1 MGSDDAI
8 DFYKRR
14 ALDWVDE
21 RSRQKTFFE
30 KAWLDRFCGLVRPG
44 GVILDLGCGPGRPI
58 AAYLLAQG
66 FDICGVD
73 SAPAMIALARQ
84 NFPDR
89 DWRVGDMRSLALGR
103 RFGGILAWDSFFHL
117 DFDDQR
123 RMFPVFRAHAGAGAP
138 LMFTSGPR
146 HGEAIGDLYGE
157 RLYHAS
163 LAPDE
168 YRALLAANDFPVT
181 AEQMEDTGCGG
192 HSVWL
197 AQRMEDR

>member
-21 RSRQKTFFE
+21 RSRQNTFFE
-30 KAWLDRFCGLVRPG
+30 KDWLDRFCELVQPD
-44 GVILDLGCGPGRPI
+44 GVILDLGCGPGQPM
-58 AAYLLAQG
+58 ADYLLAQG
-66 FDICGVD
+66 FDICGID
-73 SAPAMIALARQ
+73 SAPAMIALARE

-89 DWRVGDMRSLALGR
+89 DWLVGDMRSLALGR

-123 RMFPVFRAHAGAGAP
+123 RMFPVFRAHARAGAP

-146 HGEAIGDLYGE
+146 HGEAVGSLYCE
-157 RLYHAS
+157 SLFHAS

-168 YRALLAANDFPVT
+168 YSALLAASDFQVV
-181 AEQMEDTGCGG
+181 AEQMEDPGRGG

>member
-1 MGSDDAI
+1 
-8 DFYKRR
+8 
-14 ALDWVDE
+14 
-21 RSRQKTFFE
+21 
-30 KAWLDRFCGLVRPG
+30 
-44 GVILDLGCGPGRPI
+44 VILDLGCGPGRPI

-103 RFGGILAWDSFFHL
+103 RFAGILAWDSFFHL

-123 RMFPVFRAHAGAGAP
+123 RMFPVFRAHAEAGAP

-168 YRALLAANDFPVT
+168 YRALLAANDFQVT